1 MIAMKC
7 LETALAVPVR
17 RSFVGMIEKSLIVSW
32 NYSSPYPECITRS
45 FDPVRECS
53 TLNGPDNDQVKS
65 LEKPKERHLVRSVII
80 AVVQVEVDDDDE
92 AIGDDGDDG
101 YNPNDIK
108 IKSGVAK
115 GVLDQVRVQV

>member
-1 MIAMKC
+1 M
-7 LETALAVPVR
+7 
-17 RSFVGMIEKSLIVSW
+17 
-32 NYSSPYPECITRS
+32 
-45 FDPVRECS
+45 
-53 TLNGPDNDQVKS
+53 NGPDNDQVKS